1 MLSLRSLNHALILVA
16 VAAIFA
22 MAASPAGS
30 QVFPRRATRAKL
42 PATNGHKIRTFDTT
56 WSQSYHTRCSRLH
69 SEMENRE
76 LEATLNDPPGPPTW
90 TISND
95 DPATILNGCRHLSI
109 RPGWTLKAYFYRDG
123 GNGNG
128 FVVGAR
134 KGKKLPSAQ
143 KILPLA
149 DRPWEEICDELDNIY
164 QCMTAVV
171 GDRSPESYLE
181 ASMAH
186 RELLEF
192 GALWH
197 GVSWRTHT
205 VLDRLPLPEETPANG
220 QDADRPLSSV
230 GTKPEEWK
238 WKTPKPEQW
247 KPTVEFDGDCVTV
260 TFYTHSA
267 LMTREEGET
276 IVRHQDTYLEGF
288 YVPVKSS
295 ERVIAVGVGGFC
307 F

>member
-1 MLSLRSLNHALILVA
+1 MLTLRSLNHALILVA
-16 VAAIFA
+16 VAAVFA
-22 MAASPAGS
+22 MAASPADA
-30 QVFPRRATRAKL
+30 QVFRRKAARANL
-42 PATNGHKIRTFDTT
+42 PAASGHTIRVFDTT
-56 WSQSYHTRCSRLH
+56 WLQSYHKRCSRLH
-69 SEMENRE
+69 SQMENRE
-76 LEATLNDPPGPPTW
+76 IDEDLTEQPDSGTW
-90 TISND
+90 SISD
-95 DPATILNGCRHLSI
+95 VDPAAILNGCRHLSV
-109 RPGWTLKAYFYRDG
+109 RPGWTLEAYLFRYG

-134 KGKKLPSAQ
+134 KGKNIPSA
-143 KILPLA
+143 KEIPSLE
-149 DRPWEEICDELDNIY
+149 DRPWEETCDELDNVY
-164 QCMTAVV
+164 ECMAAVV

-205 VLDRLPLPEETPANG
+205 VLDRFPLAEEKPATG
-220 QDADRPLSSV
+220 QDIDSPLSTV
-230 GTKPEEWK
+230 RTKPEEWK
-238 WKTPKPEQW
+238 WKAPKPEQW

-260 TFYTHSA
+260 TFYSWTA
-267 LMTREEGET
+267 LATRQDGET